1 MVTDYIT
8 DESVRLEEITGV
20 VAAII
25 DELENCRE
33 LSWEFAHEY
42 KRVIE
47 PLFNVLIRLLSESE
61 KSMNEAARVREAG

>member
-8 DESVRLEEITGV
+8 DESVRLEEMTGV

-25 DELENCRE
+25 DELENCRD
-33 LSWEFAHEY
+33 LSWEFEHEY

-47 PLFNVLIRLLSESE
+47 PLFNVLIRLLSESD
-61 KSMNEAARVREAG
+61 KSMSEAVSAREAG

>member
-1 MVTDYIT
+1 MVNDYVTD
-8 DESVRLEEITGV
+8 EVVRLEEMTGL

-25 DELENCRE
+25 DELESCRG
-33 LSWEFAHEY
+33 LSREFEHEY

-47 PLFNVLIRLLSESE
+47 PLFNVLIRLLSESD

>member
-8 DESVRLEEITGV
+8 DESVRLEEMTGV

-25 DELENCRE
+25 DELENCRD
-33 LSWEFAHEY
+33 LSWEFEHEY

-47 PLFNVLIRLLSESE
+47 PLFNVLIRLLSESD
-61 KSMNEAARVREAG
+61 KSMSEAARVREAG